1 MTEEQKREA
10 ARERMAKARAAKKTQ
25 DQQSVAALQAQLA
38 EEKEDAP
45 DFTDAMEAELLGV
58 KSAATMTA
66 QATPSQVLDAEDGL
80 DEALAFAQENTA
92 RLDPGAILEVPQLT
106 IDAEQQRQAEF
117 DRLIAEEKQRAARRA
132 RMSDQYAAGGALGP
146 VSLYS
151 LENEVDPTRILGADG
166 RSLLEPGEIG
176 ELVSLEDTNG
186 AHTMANVHAALARG
200 GRLVQNTDG
209 RYVKK
214 LDCAYVAFKA
224 EDAAA
229 WGARKNAKHYQ
240 NPLDDMQAVNLG
252 NGLFAQSA
260 APEEL
265 KFLDDHGAFA
275 EENPKGGRRPVRS
288 GFNVSAEV
296 LPGGDSKAAR
306 EWAAAQQAA

>member
-1 MTEEQKREA
+1 MTDEQREA
-10 ARERMAKARAAKKTQ
+10 ARDRMAKARAAKRQK
-25 DQQSVAALQAQLA
+25 DAADVAGLQAQLD
-38 EEKEDAP
+38 EEKGEVP
-45 DFTDAMEAELLGV
+45 DFADTLDAELLGV
-58 KSAATMTA
+58 KSASRMNP
-66 QATPSQVLDAEDGL
+66 QSTPSQVLDAEDGL

-92 RLDPGAILEVPQLT
+92 RLDPGAILEVPLQT
-106 IDAEQQRQAEF
+106 IDAEQERQRIFEQH
-117 DRLIAEEKQRAARRA
+117 IAAEKQRAARRA
-132 RMSDQYAAGGALGP
+132 RMSDQYAAGGPLGA

-166 RSLLEPGEIG
+166 KSLLEPGEIG
-176 ELVSLEDTNG
+176 ELVSLQDSNE

-240 NPLDDMQAVNLG
+240 NPLDDMQAVNIG
-252 NGLFAQSA
+252 NGLFAQAA

-275 EENPKGGRRPVRS
+275 EEHPKGGRRPIRS

-306 EWAAAQQAA
+306 EWAQQQAA